1 MKLIKKAV
9 LILTLM
15 LVVLL
20 AVTNVSAADNLTD
33 EFVDE
38 TDSSDLSAVDNLDNE
53 LINSEDTSE
62 INTGNSDNKTTSLIN
77 DDSADSSENYQ
88 YSVSLNNYTVD
99 GGYNSESIT
108 MYIYP
113 TNSQMGLIIT
123 MIFI

>member
-1 MKLIKKAV
+1 MIKKAV

-15 LVVLL
+15 LVGLL

-88 YSVSLNNYTVD
+88 YSVSLNNYIVD

-108 MYIYP
+108 MYISY
-113 TNSQMGLIIT
+113 
-123 MIFI
+123 